1 MLILLKLKLFMLFL
15 KIKSFLYLKLVIH
28 YYEQMLNG
36 VNVMFNKKISLVLMT
51 LVFMLSVSAVAAAD
65 SNSTDDLITGEV
77 DEEPPSGD
85 VGVLSANED
94 VTISDNDKNY
104 SLDGS
109 DVSMYYKGDSSYQVT
124 LSDGNAPVSGA
135 NVTLQLN
142 GATHVLTTDVA
153 GKVSLPIDLYPNTY
167 DVFASYG
174 NVSLKNK
181 IKVLPVITGK
191 DITKTYKSPTKYTA
205 TFLDS
210 KGKPLKNTN
219 VKFILNGK
227 TYTKKTDSKGVAS
240 LGLNLKVGNYV
251 VYAVHPNGYK
261 ISNKITVKT
270 SVAAS
275 NLKKYYKG
283 SKKFSAKFYGKNG
296 KVLKKKYIKFR
307 FKGVSY
313 KIKTNSKGVA
323 SIKIGSSP
331 GKYKMVSINPSTG
344 EKVTKTVTVLSPL
357 SAKSMVAFTGTT
369 SKFKVT
375 LHKPNGKLAK
385 SKKMTVYVDGSRK
398 TVKTNKN
405 GVATVKFKL
414 DKGTYVF
421 KAVDPY
427 TKYTI
432 SKKVTVKLASIHA
445 HNIAAIENETS
456 AFQIQLFKQ
465 NGNVAKNT
473 NVKITIDGESHIVKT
488 NSKGFA
494 KVSFNLPV
502 GKYKVVCEDL
512 NTGYKVTSQISVVQD
527 RMAIS
532 FNKYGVSED
541 GKTILAIGRPSAP
554 GEESKYGY
562 TWYMTEFERT
572 CPYCGSHELYWD
584 VFWAG
589 NEHDEVGIFP
599 ATGRRE
605 PGSTEGMIFCKHC
618 DADFSIFGL
627 EHIYSNPKKLTVV
640 YGPVKASKELAYQLK
655 SGNFVRA

>member
-1 MLILLKLKLFMLFL
+1 MLFL
-15 KIKSFLYLKLVIH
+15 KIKSFLYLKLVIVK
-28 YYEQMLNG
+28 YEQMLNG

-65 SNSTDDLITGEV
+65 SNSTDDVIAGEV

-85 VGVLSANED
+85 VGVLSADED
-94 VTISDNDKNY
+94 TTNPVDDKNY
-104 SLDGS
+104 SLTGS

-124 LSDGNAPVSGA
+124 LSDGNAPVNGA
-135 NVTLQLN
+135 NITLTLN
-142 GATHVLTTDVA
+142 GVTHVLTTDET

-167 DVFASYG
+167 DIFASYG

-191 DITKTYKSPTKYTA
+191 DITKTYKSSTKYTA

-240 LGLNLKVGNYV
+240 LDIDLKVGKYV

-261 ISNKITVKT
+261 ISNRITVKT
-270 SVAAS
+270 SVSAS
-275 NLKKYYKG
+275 DLKKYYKG

-313 KIKTNSKGVA
+313 NIKTNSKGVA

-331 GKYKMVSINPSTG
+331 GKYKMVSINSATG
-344 EKVTKTVTVLSPL
+344 EKVTKTVLSPL
-357 SAKSMVAFTGTT
+357 SAKSMTAFTGTT

-375 LHKPNGKLAK
+375 LHKPSGNLAK
-385 SKKMTVYVDGSRK
+385 NKKMTVYVDGSKK
-398 TVKTNKN
+398 TVKTNAK

-414 DKGTYVF
+414 EKGTYVF
-421 KAVDPY
+421 KPVDPY
-427 TKYTI
+427 TKYTV

-456 AFQIQLFKQ
+456 SFQIQVFKQ
-465 NGNVAKNT
+465 NGKVAKNT
-473 NVKITIDGESHIVKT
+473 EVKITLDGDSHIVKT

-494 KVSFNLPV
+494 KIKFNLPV

-512 NTGYKVTSQISVVQD
+512 STGYKITSQISVVKD

-605 PGSTEGMIFCKHC
+605 PGSTEGMIFCNHC

-655 SGNFVRA
+655 SGDFVRA